1 MAMGFIRRAVLR
13 AALYVPPVALRTV
26 QLGCGLSILSDLTG
40 EVRECTGASMLPT
53 LAPEGDFLLH
63 LHLPFYRLISPLL
76 RTNPPDLISLPNV
89 GGPRGKLDPA
99 MGTGLRLG
107 DLVVAVSPRDHSRM
121 ICKRVLGL
129 PGDTV
134 LVDPR
139 VDAPSN
145 HAESWT
151 GSSRHTSGES
161 DEIDEGQ
168 KSALATPKP
177 RYITVPRG
185 HVWLGGDN
193 LGNSTDSRTYGPVPL
208 GLVQGV
214 IVAKV
219 RLSCPRLSS
228 SLTLKVD

>member
-1 MAMGFIRRAVLR
+1 
-13 AALYVPPVALRTV
+13 
-26 QLGCGLSILSDLTG
+26 
-40 EVRECTGASMLPT
+40 MLPT

-63 LHLPFYRLISPLL
+63 LHLPFYRLVSPLL
-76 RTNPPDLISLPNV
+76 RPNPPDLISLPNV
-89 GGPRGKLDPA
+89 GGPKGKLDPA

-145 HAESWT
+145 HAEAAS
-151 GSSRHTSGES
+151 
-161 DEIDEGQ
+161 
-168 KSALATPKP
+168 ATPKP

-193 LGNSTDSRTYGPVPL
+193 LGNSTDSRIYGPVPL

-219 RLSCPRLSS
+219 WPRFSWLGNNIRPAQ
-228 SLTLKVD
+228 